1 MPPRRAHATGS
12 SPGCSCAWRSSASSR
27 TCRGGRSSGTCAGS
41 PRLPAE
47 SRMATCRSASLFGGG
62 TSSRSS
68 VRRSTTWLRSA
79 RVGRP
84 WARPERRALVDG
96 LTGLAN
102 RRAASHALHAEAA
115 RAKRLETPLSVVLAD
130 LDGFKEVNDEH
141 GHAVGDAVLRV
152 FAEVL
157 RDTLRESDLA
167 GRWGGEE
174 FLLLLPGA
182 DKEGAAQLA
191 ERVRVGLAARRI
203 PNLPELR
210 VTASFGVAEYVGE
223 TNTEQLVAA

>member
-1 MPPRRAHATGS
+1 M
-12 SPGCSCAWRSSASSR
+12 
-27 TCRGGRSSGTCAGS
+27 
-41 PRLPAE
+41 
-47 SRMATCRSASLFGGG
+47 
-62 TSSRSS
+62 
-68 VRRSTTWLRSA
+68 
-79 RVGRP
+79 
-84 WARPERRALVDG
+84 
-96 LTGLAN
+96 
-102 RRAASHALHAEAA
+102 
-115 RAKRLETPLSVVLAD
+115 LAD

-210 VTASFGVAEYVGE
+210 VTASFGVAEYAGE
-223 TNTEQLVAA
+223 TNTEQLVAAADDALYRAKRGGKDRVERAVRAAF